1 MEKKFTWCSLCN
13 AKIVEGLGCKD
24 LYDQLAFYTLAHQ
37 DRAFFIHQLVVDA
50 YGASHIT
57 KNSKP
62 VAVCATLLGLW
73 LFNEHG
79 YTGKQVQDIHMEL
92 GNTMKEFPLLDVPN
106 EKSGITIFDV
116 LEVKEGDAR
125 DEKIR
130 EWSRAVWQL
139 WKAKYPD
146 IASLLV
152 KVYQPT

>member
-1 MEKKFTWCSLCN
+1 MEKKFTWCN
-13 AKIVEGLGCKD
+13 ACGSKIPEGLTCGD
-24 LYDQLAFYTLAHQ
+24 LYSQLAFYTLAHQ
-37 DRAFFIHQLVVDA
+37 DRTFFIHQLVVDA
-50 YGASHIT
+50 HGASHIDEQ
-57 KNSKP
+57 SKP

-92 GNTMKEFPLLDVPN
+92 GNAMKEFSLLDVPN
-106 EKSGITIFDV
+106 EKADITIFDV

-125 DEKIR
+125 DEKIK

-146 IASLLV
+146 IVSMLV
-152 KVYQPT
+152 EIYQPT